1 MLSSAGASWRTNLPI
16 NDTLSKREK
25 KDVFQIYHWG
35 KAEARAVHGCGSSFV
50 PLAGGGLLN
59 CFDYPSGAVGKGIQA
74 GDVNEVREKLKRS
87 GPPGALGRT
96 CLGVEDHNDIDVRES
111 HRAQHLSFL
120 FFLLWCCTL
129 GIGFVSTAS
138 HNRHLPNDS

>member
-16 NDTLSKREK
+16 NDTLSKRGK

-87 GPPGALGRT
+87 GPPGLWGEHVWGLKIAMTLTFGSRIARSIY
-96 CLGVEDHNDIDVRES
+96 LF
-111 HRAQHLSFL
+111 SFFIAVL
-120 FFLLWCCTL
+120 HFRDWFR
-129 GIGFVSTAS
+129 F
-138 HNRHLPNDS
+138 DSFSQSSPAK